1 MRRRELRAAVI
12 GAAGLLLAIAL
23 AAVAGLTTFVAAAGP
38 REIATAQSDGVTRAA
53 QLTPSATSG
62 IFVDAS
68 WVPEVSGTD
77 VMTAGEA
84 TAIGQSVSS
93 GIASPVRIVPG
104 GSRTWIE
111 GPPIRLAKSSPSA
124 RLTGWPY
131 IELSYDS
138 DLAADGRLVAGHW
151 PQTVSRGLPGGSA
164 ADKNAL
170 VLQVAVTPT
179 TAARYGL
186 HVGSIMPLGQLG
198 GQLAGL
204 VVTGIVQPIPGDY
217 FWQSS
222 QVLAAP
228 TLVGPLTAQNWT
240 SGALIGKAELVA
252 AQQLSPGGNMQAV
265 WYYPVDLSH
274 LTPGLLGPTGAA
286 VSALIVSNEAQT
298 SATVAG
304 FTLEQSPTM
313 TSLLPGQLATMQD
326 ELTTTGTIDS
336 LVLGG
341 LFAGGLLL
349 MLLCAGLAVGR
360 YETEFRLIRARG
372 GSVAQ
377 VARIALARSLGA
389 VGVGAVI
396 GFAVATVATA
406 APPGS
411 HDLWVLPAITAVIG
425 VAAVPIRSA
434 WMLRSPV
441 PPAGRPADILV
452 PRRSGRRVVAE
463 LTVVVVA
470 VAAVVALR
478 VRGLGSGSE
487 LAEVSPLLVA
497 AAASIGI
504 ARLYPVPVRA
514 LLPVATRRRGPVGF
528 LGLARAGRS
537 GLGAI
542 LPALALVLTLTL
554 AAFGWMVAQ
563 TVSSGQVTTSWRQVG
578 ADAVVNVPGNADIPV
593 SAQRAI
599 DAVPGVRHSALVY
612 ETDRTSDFAPSLYPS
627 ANRSFTVGLL
637 VVDPREYAAVAQDT
651 PWPNFP
657 ADALGRRAGPVPIL
671 ISDPVT
677 ASEPGHGYL
686 GAREVLELGGIYMHV
701 VVAGTISATPA
712 FPVGGAY
719 VVLPQWAEAQFPSI
733 AGPATV
739 LVTGP
744 RLAAAALTAV
754 VARHLPGSQIVVR
767 SQVLGALHTSATQY
781 AVRLFDLSVWAAAA
795 LSAVALF
802 FGLAATAPS
811 RRLLRSR
818 LSALGISGRQARA
831 LALTDP
837 ISLLSVA
844 VLGMVTAGSVL
855 VLISAQTVNLAP
867 LIGAV
872 GAVGITMNLPAL
884 LIPALIAVVAALAA
898 TAIEN
903 RLADRAGTATTLRT
917 EEVT

>member
-12 GAAGLLLAIAL
+12 GAAGLVLAIAL

-38 REIATAQSDGVTRAA
+38 REIAMAQSDSVTRAA
-53 QLTPSATSG
+53 QLTPSSTSG

-68 WVPEVSGTD
+68 WVPQVGGTD
-77 VMTAGEA
+77 VMTPGEA

-104 GSRTWIE
+104 GSRIWIS
-111 GPPIRLAKSSPSA
+111 GPALRLAESVPSA

-131 IELSYDS
+131 IQLSYDS
-138 DLAADGRLVAGHW
+138 DLAADGRLVAGRW
-151 PQTVSRGLPGGSA
+151 PQAAGRGLPGGSA
-164 ADKNAL
+164 ADMHAL
-170 VLQVAVTPT
+170 VLQVAVTPA
-179 TAARYGL
+179 TATRYGL
-186 HVGSIMPLGQLG
+186 HVGSVMPLGEVA
-198 GQLAGL
+198 GQLTGL
-204 VVTGIVQPIPGDY
+204 LVTGIVQPSPSAY
-217 FWQSS
+217 FWQSG

-228 TLVGPLTAQNWT
+228 TLVGSQTAQNWT
-240 SGALIGKAELVA
+240 SGALISKAELVT
-252 AQQLSPGGNMQAV
+252 AQQLWPGGNVQAV

-274 LTPGLLGPTGAA
+274 LTPGLLGPTGSAI
-286 VSALIVSNEAQT
+286 SALIVSNEAQT

-313 TSLLPGQLATMQD
+313 TSLLPGQLATIQD

-341 LFAGGLLL
+341 LFASGLLL
-349 MLLCAGLAVGR
+349 MLLCAGLAAGR
-360 YETEFRLIRARG
+360 YEAEFRLIRARG

-377 VARIALARSLGA
+377 VTGIALARSLGA

-396 GFAVATVATA
+396 GFVVASLATA

-411 HDLWVLPAITAVIG
+411 HDLWVLPAVTAVIG
-425 VAAVPIRSA
+425 VAAVPIRCA
-434 WMLRSPV
+434 WMLRGTL
-441 PPAGRPADILV
+441 PPAGRQADILA

-463 LTVVVVA
+463 LTVLVVA
-470 VAAVVALR
+470 VAAVAALR

-504 ARLYPVPVRA
+504 ARLYPAPVRA
-514 LLPVATRRRGPVGF
+514 LLPVAVRRRGPVGF

-537 GLGAI
+537 GIGAI

-563 TVSSGQVTTSWRQVG
+563 TVSSGQVTTSWQQVG

-612 ETDRTSDFAPSLYPS
+612 EANQTGSFAPSLYPS

-637 VVDPREYAAVAQDT
+637 VVDPGEYAAVVQDT
-651 PWPNFP
+651 PWPGFP
-657 ADALGRRAGPVPIL
+657 AGVLSHRAGPVPIL
-671 ISDPVT
+671 ISDPV
-677 ASEPGHGYL
+677 AAAEPGHGYL
-686 GAREVLELGGIYMHV
+686 GAREVLELGGIDMHV

-712 FPVGGAY
+712 FPVGGTY

-744 RLAAAALTAV
+744 GLAAATLTAV
-754 VARHLPGSQIVVR
+754 VARHLPGSQVVVR

-781 AVRLFDLSVWAAAA
+781 AVRLFILSVWAAAA

-818 LSALGISGRQARA
+818 LSALGMSGRQARA
-831 LALTDP
+831 LAFTDP
-837 ISLLSVA
+837 MSLLSVA

-855 VLISAQTVNLAP
+855 VLISAQTVNLGP

-884 LIPALIAVVAALAA
+884 LIPALVAVVAALAG

-903 RLADRAGTATTLRT
+903 RLAERAGTATALRT
-917 EEVT
+917 EEVN

>member
-12 GAAGLLLAIAL
+12 GAAGLGLAIAL

-38 REIATAQSDGVTRAA
+38 REIATAQSDSVTRAA
-53 QLTPSATSG
+53 QLIPLSSRS
-62 IFVDAS
+62 IFVNAN
-68 WVPEVSGTD
+68 WVPEVGGTD
-77 VMTAGEA
+77 VVTPGEA
-84 TAIGQSVSS
+84 TAIGQSVST
-93 GIASPVRIVPG
+93 GIASPVRIVPA
-104 GSRTWIE
+104 GSRIWIT
-111 GPPIRLAKSSPSA
+111 GPALELTKSAPSA
-124 RLTGWPY
+124 ILTGLPF
-131 IELSYDS
+131 IQLSYDS
-138 DLAADGRLVAGHW
+138 GLSSDARLVAGHW
-151 PQTVSRGLPGGSA
+151 PRAAGTGLPGGSA
-164 ADKNAL
+164 ADKGAL
-170 VLQVAVTPT
+170 VLQVAVTPS

-186 HVGSIMPLGQLG
+186 HVGSIMPFGPV
-198 GQLAGL
+198 AGRL
-204 VVTGIVQPIPGDY
+204 DGLLVTGIVQPSPGAY

-222 QVLAAP
+222 DVLAGP
-228 TLVGPLTAQNWT
+228 TLTGGQSSKNWY
-240 SGALIGKAELVA
+240 SGALVSRSELA
-252 AQQLSPGGNMQAV
+252 TMQQLWPGGNVQAT
-265 WYYPVDLSH
+265 WYYPVDLSR

-286 VSALIVSNEAQT
+286 ISSLIVSNEAQS

-304 FTLEQSPTM
+304 FTFEQYPTM
-313 TSLLPGQLATMQD
+313 TSLLPGQLATIQD
-326 ELTTTGTIDS
+326 ELTTTGSIDS

-341 LFAGGLLL
+341 LFAAGLLL
-349 MLLCAGLAVGR
+349 MLLCAGLAAGR
-360 YETEFRLIRARG
+360 YEAEFRLIRARG

-377 VARIALARSLGA
+377 VTRIALARSLGA

-396 GFAVATVATA
+396 GFAVASLATA
-406 APPGS
+406 APPAS

-425 VAAVPIRSA
+425 VAAVPIRTA
-434 WMLRSPV
+434 WMLRGTP
-441 PPAGRPADILV
+441 PPAGRQADILA

-463 LTVVVVA
+463 LTVLVVA
-470 VAAVVALR
+470 VAAVAALR
-478 VRGLGSGSE
+478 LRGLGSGGE

-514 LLPVATRRRGPVGF
+514 LLPVAMRRRGPVGF

-554 AAFGWMVAQ
+554 AAFGWMVAR

-612 ETDRTSDFAPSLYPS
+612 ETDRTSVFAPSLYPS
-627 ANRSFTVGLL
+627 AKRSFTVGLL
-637 VVDPREYAAVAQDT
+637 VVDPGEYAAVAQGS
-651 PWPNFP
+651 PWTGFP
-657 ADALGRRAGPVPIL
+657 AGVLSHRAGPVPIL
-671 ISDPVT
+671 ISDPV
-677 ASEPGHGYL
+677 AAAEPGHGYL
-686 GAREVLELGGIYMHV
+686 GAREVLELDGIDMHV
-701 VVAGTISATPA
+701 VVAGMISATPA
-712 FPVGGAY
+712 FPVGGSY

-739 LVTGP
+739 LVSGP
-744 RLAAAALTAV
+744 GLAAATLTAV
-754 VARHLPGSQIVVR
+754 VARYLPGSQVVVR
-767 SQVLGALHTSATQY
+767 AQVLRVLRTSASQY
-781 AVRLFDLSVWAAAA
+781 AVRLFILSVWAAAA

-818 LSALGISGRQARA
+818 LSALGISAGQARA

-844 VLGMVTAGSVL
+844 VLGMATAGSVL
-855 VLISAQTVNLAP
+855 VLVSAQTINLGP
-867 LIGAV
+867 LIGAA
-872 GAVGITMNLPAL
+872 GAVGITMNVPAL
-884 LIPALIAVVAALAA
+884 LIPALTAVVAALAV

-903 RLADRAGTATTLRT
+903 RLAERAGTATALRT
-917 EEVT
+917 EEAN

>member
-12 GAAGLLLAIAL
+12 GAAGLVLAIAL

-38 REIATAQSDGVTRAA
+38 REIATAQSDSVTRAA
-53 QLTPSATSG
+53 QLTPSYTSG

-68 WVPEVSGTD
+68 WVPQVGGTG
-77 VMTAGEA
+77 VMTSGQAA
-84 TAIGQSVSS
+84 TIGQSVSS
-93 GIASPVRIVPG
+93 GIASPIRVVPG

-111 GPPIRLAKSSPSA
+111 GPALRLTKSVPSA
-124 RLTGWPY
+124 ILTGLPS

-138 DLAADGRLVAGHW
+138 GLSADARLVAGHW
-151 PQTVSRGLPGGSA
+151 PQAAGTGLPGGSA

-170 VLQVAVTPT
+170 VLQVAVTPP

-186 HVGSIMPLGQLG
+186 HVGSIMPLGQL
-198 GQLAGL
+198 AGRL
-204 VVTGIVQPIPGDY
+204 TGLLVTGILQPSPSAY

-222 QVLAAP
+222 AVLAAP
-228 TLVGPLTAQNWT
+228 TLVGGLSAQNWE
-240 SGALIGKAELVA
+240 SGAVIGTAELVA

-286 VSALIVSNEAQT
+286 ISALIVSSEAQT

-313 TSLLPGQLATMQD
+313 TSQLPGQLATMQD

-349 MLLCAGLAVGR
+349 MLLCADLAAAR
-360 YETEFRLIRARG
+360 YEAEFRLIRARG

-377 VARIALARSLGA
+377 VTRIALARSLGA

-396 GFAVATVATA
+396 GFAVASLATA

-411 HDLWVLPAITAVIG
+411 HDLWVLPVVTAVIG

-434 WMLRSPV
+434 WMLRAPL
-441 PPAGRPADILV
+441 PPAGRQADILT

-463 LTVVVVA
+463 LSVLVVA

-514 LLPVATRRRGPVGF
+514 LLPVAMRRRGPVGF

-554 AAFGWMVAQ
+554 AAFGWMVAR
-563 TVSSGQVTTSWRQVG
+563 TVSSGQVTTSWQQVG

-599 DAVPGVRHSALVY
+599 DAVPGVQHSALVY
-612 ETDRTSDFAPSLYPS
+612 ETDRTSVFAPSLYPS

-657 ADALGRRAGPVPIL
+657 ADVLSQRAGPVPIL
-671 ISDPVT
+671 ISDPV
-677 ASEPGHGYL
+677 AAAEPGHGYL
-686 GAREVLELGGIYMHV
+686 GAREVLELGGIDMHV

-719 VVLPQWAEAQFPSI
+719 VVLPQWAAAQFPSI

-744 RLAAAALTAV
+744 GLAATALTAV

-781 AVRLFDLSVWAAAA
+781 AVRLFNLSAWAAAA

-818 LSALGISGRQARA
+818 LSALGISAGQARA

-844 VLGMVTAGSVL
+844 VLGMLTAGSVL
-855 VLISAQTVNLAP
+855 VLISAQAVNIGP

-872 GAVGITMNLPAL
+872 GAVGVAMNVPAL

-903 RLADRAGTATTLRT
+903 RLAERAGTATTLRT
-917 EEVT
+917 EEVN